1 MQRGWNTPIQP
12 EYAAKNSLEYQK
24 KYIYIYITWKR
35 QQVINE
41 LEYTKNIQKYHNIQK
56 ESKY

>member
-1 MQRGWNTPIQP
+1 MD
-12 EYAAKNSLEYQK
+12 
-24 KYIYIYITWKR
+24 ITWKR

-41 LEYTKNIQKYHNIQK
+41 HEYTKNIQKYHNIQN